1 MRGGVVVP
9 VCAGLGYPYKELRM
23 VRVKVVV
30 GCVEVRM
37 GWLGFKVGWRVRV
50 GIHKQ
55 GR

>member
-1 MRGGVVVP
+1 MRGAGGWGWGWGGV
-9 VCAGLGYPYKELRM
+9 

-30 GCVEVRM
+30 GGVEVRM
-37 GWLGFKVGWRVRV
+37 GRLGFKVGLGARV